1 MKFLLVDDHPLMRSA
16 LRQVVEGL
24 GADVTVVEAA
34 GSGDARAALAAQRDF
49 DAVLLDLRLG
59 TPEGSQEGLAVL
71 RDIRSQYPR
80 TPVMVITGS
89 DDGRDLI
96 RAVDGGA
103 MAYVHKR
110 SPGEEVLRALEV
122 VMAGGIYLP
131 DDMMALLT
139 ATRAAVQSAPIE
151 APGVPVGQGG
161 FGLPQPSPQA
171 LARLGLTPRQT
182 DVLML
187 LLHGKP
193 NKLIARELN
202 LSVETIKD
210 HVAAVLRSLNVTS
223 RTQAVL
229 AVTQLGQMGQMGTLG
244 QMGGQLPPRRG
255 LQ

>member
-1 MKFLLVDDHPLMRSA
+1 MKFLLVDDHPLMRAA
-16 LRQVVEGL
+16 LRQVVESL
-24 GADVTVVEAA
+24 SAEVMIVEA
-34 GSGDARAALAAQRDF
+34 GTSGEAREALATHPGF
-49 DAVLLDLRLG
+49 DAVVLDLRLG
-59 TPEGSQEGLAVL
+59 TPEGSQEGLGVL
-71 RDIRSQYPR
+71 RDLRTQYPR
-80 TPVMVITGS
+80 IPVMVITGS

-110 SPGEEVLRALEV
+110 STRDEVLRALET
-122 VMAGGIYLP
+122 VMSGGIYLP
-131 DDMMALLT
+131 DDMLALLN
-139 ATRAAVQSAPIE
+139 ATRAAAQAAPIE
-151 APGVPVGQGG
+151 ALGLPLGQVG

-182 DVLML
+182 DVLLL

-229 AVTQLGQMGQMGTLG
+229 AVTQLGQMGQMNQING
-244 QMGGQLPPRRG
+244 QMPPRRG

>member
-1 MKFLLVDDHPLMRSA
+1 LEVLSVKFLLVDDHPLMRHA
-16 LRQVVEGL
+16 LRAVVESL
-24 GADVTVVEAA
+24 GDKVETVEA
-34 GSGDARAALAAQRDF
+34 GSPGEAREALARNGHF
-49 DAVLLDLRLG
+49 DAVLLELKLG
-59 TPEGSQEGLAVL
+59 PGDGFVVL
-71 RDIRSQYPR
+71 RELRRAYPAI
-80 TPVMVITGS
+80 PVMVVTGS

-110 SPGEEVLRALEV
+110 SSQEEIVKALETV
-122 VMAGGIYLP
+122 RLGGIYLP
-131 DDMMALLT
+131 EETLAALNT
-139 ATRAAVQSAPIE
+139 ARAKAAEQAAAEAAGLAPIS
-151 APGVPVGQGG
+151 GS
-161 FGLPQPSPQA
+161 FSLPPLGSATPSPQII
-171 LARLGLTPRQT
+171 ARLGLTPRQT

-210 HVAAVLRSLNVTS
+210 HVAAVLRSLNVSS

-229 AVTQLGQMGQMGTLG
+229 AVTQLASNGPSGANGA
-244 QMGGQLPPRRG
+244 RRG

>member
-1 MKFLLVDDHPLMRSA
+1 
-16 LRQVVEGL
+16 VV
-24 GADVTVVEAA
+24 VV
-34 GSGDARAALAAQRDF
+34 
-49 DAVLLDLRLG
+49 
-59 TPEGSQEGLAVL
+59 
-71 RDIRSQYPR
+71 
-80 TPVMVITGS
+80 TGS

-96 RAVDGGA
+96 RAIDGGA

-110 SPGEEVLRALEV
+110 SPEQEIVRALN
-122 VMAGGIYLP
+122 AALGGGIYLP
-131 DDMMALLT
+131 EDMMALLD
-139 ATRAAVQSAPIE
+139 AARAAVSNGHTAPAEPIM
-151 APGVPVGQGG
+151 AGVPMMGG
-161 FGLPQPSPQA
+161 GYALPQASAQTI
-171 LARLGLTPRQT
+171 ARLGLTPRQT

-229 AVTQLGQMGQMGTLG
+229 AVTQLSHGASA
-244 QMGGQLPPRRG
+244 GGMPRRG

>member
-1 MKFLLVDDHPLMRSA
+1 MKFLLVDDHPLMRAALSA
-16 LRQVVEGL
+16 VVQTL
-24 GADVTVVEAA
+24 GSEVTVVEAGNA
-34 GSGDARAALAAQRDF
+34 EQARECLQSHADLR
-49 DAVLLDLRLG
+49 AVLLDLRLG
-59 TPEGSQEGLAVL
+59 SPEGSQEGLGLL
-71 RDIRSQYPR
+71 REFRLRRPHL
-80 TPVMVITGS
+80 PVMVVTGS

-96 RAVDGGA
+96 RAIDGGA

-110 SPGEEVLRALEV
+110 SASDEIVRALQ
-122 VMAGGIYLP
+122 AILQGGIYLP
-131 DDMMALLT
+131 EDMMSLLDQ
-139 ATRAAVQSAPIE
+139 ARAAEATGHPVMSAEPIVTG
-151 APGVPVGQGG
+151 APLPPGG
-161 FGLPQPSPQA
+161 GYGLPMPSAQTI
-171 LARLGLTPRQT
+171 ARLGLTPRQT

-229 AVTQLGQMGQMGTLG
+229 AVTQLTQGGGYGQNL
-244 QMGGQLPPRRG
+244 PRRG